1 MVMDPNDRYK
11 VLEIKALKRPGHD
24 EALKFLHKIAKQVQP
39 IMRKRKWTVN
49 LLSEFDHQALLGL
62 NVGGGAQIK
71 LRLRRTNR
79 DWDFFPDH
87 EVLDT
92 MLHELCHIEHGP
104 HNAPFYKLWD
114 ELRLEC
120 DELMAK
126 GITGTGQGFDLQGRR
141 LGGFSRQPP
150 LSSLRQT
157 ALAAAEK
164 RARVGALL
172 PSGPKR
178 LGGDSY
184 IMAALSPI
192 QAAAMAAERRLQ
204 DDMWCGSVSC
214 GISSAVGSDSGVS
227 GQPEFVG
234 SSKDFTVSKTDAKE
248 VIILDDDSG
257 FGDSCNSK
265 ISSDNL
271 LVRSLKDGS
280 NSNSKVGSSSAST
293 LGLILNHSAQNNR
306 KDKATWECSV
316 CTLLNEPL
324 APICEAC
331 GTEKP
336 KDVATKF
343 KIWSCKFCTLENDI
357 KLDKCSACGQWRYSY
372 GPPISTRGPYLGT

>member
-1 MVMDPNDRYK
+1 M
-11 VLEIKALKRPGHD
+11 
-24 EALKFLHKIAKQVQP
+24 
-39 IMRKRKWTVN
+39 
-49 LLSEFDHQALLGL
+49 
-62 NVGGGAQIK
+62 
-71 LRLRRTNR
+71 
-79 DWDFFPDH
+79 
-87 EVLDT
+87 
-92 MLHELCHIEHGP
+92 
-104 HNAPFYKLWD
+104 PFQ
-114 ELRLEC
+114 EC

-204 DDMWCGSVSC
+204 DDLWCGSVSC

-316 CTLLNEPL
+316 CTLLNEVKLFPL
-324 APICEAC
+324 CKSIDCYVVVT
-331 GTEKP
+331 GQTLQSLTLVYEKINI
-336 KDVATKF
+336 VAMQIDCF
-343 KIWSCKFCTLENDI
+343 VVCIFLLS
-357 KLDKCSACGQWRYSY
+357 CSA
-372 GPPISTRGPYLGT
+372 L